1 MLLHILNLQRHSD
14 PFADSEVKDKKIG
27 SGLVGLRKVGIKF

>member
-27 SGLVGLRKVGIKF
+27 SGLVGLRKVRIKF